1 MWRGERFFFEGA
13 SIAVSVAV
21 KCYLPLATAP
31 CIFVEK
37 RYRHVVSYTPY
48 VRETVNTFIRNRKEG
63 RREME
68 RMGFLTIFFF
78 LFFFNA
84 KGEMERLVK
93 IVNCER
99 NCWTFFSRNDR
110 GFSWFENY
118 LNFFLNVNHL
128 FNPFKPNP
136 RVVVCVVL
144 FFELEF
150 SSLG

>member
-1 MWRGERFFFEGA
+1 MARGEIFLWG
-13 SIAVSVAV
+13 
-21 KCYLPLATAP
+21 
-31 CIFVEK
+31 CIDRGICRGKMLFTFGHRSMHLRRKALSTCCIVYTIRQRNCKYFYSKQEERKK
-37 RYRHVVSYTPY
+37 RNGKNGVF
-48 VRETVNTFIRNRKEG
+48 ND
-63 RREME
+63 
-68 RMGFLTIFFF
+68 FFF

-150 SSLG
+150 SSVG